1 MEFANFLDDADD
13 VVRYVKNEKL
23 GFSVTYFEGG
33 RPRQYF
39 PDFVVAWQPA
49 SGAERFMVIET
60 KGEIFPNTHL
70 KSEAAKLW
78 CDRMTAAGHEGDW
91 SYLFV
96 HQPVFNK
103 ALSNGVVA
111 LTDLATL
118 IEGEPIKPVLEL
130 VPADAERV
138 EKEAFET
145 LLPVYSLHAAGGHF
159 GSGEG
164 VELDGWVEVAGL
176 GKLSDGMFVAQ
187 VTGHSMEPLINDGDW
202 CVFRADPVG
211 SSQGKV
217 VLAQYQGPADP
228 ETGGSY
234 TVKRYRSE
242 KVLEGDEWRHTRVLL
257 EPENKAYEPI
267 EVLAGDET
275 DTKVIAEYIGALG
288 GQVS

>member
-1 MEFANFLDDADD
+1 MRPSKWNSQTSSTTADD

-118 IEGEPIKPVLEL
+118 IEGR
-130 VPADAERV
+130 ADQTGAGALFPLTRSGLR
-138 EKEAFET
+138 KRPSRRCFPST
-145 LLPVYSLHAAGGHF
+145 PFTLPVATSGQGRVWSSTAG
-159 GSGEG
+159 SR
-164 VELDGWVEVAGL
+164 LPDSA
-176 GKLSDGMFVAQ
+176 SSA
-187 VTGHSMEPLINDGDW
+187 ME
-202 CVFRADPVG
+202 C
-211 SSQGKV
+211 S
-217 VLAQYQGPADP
+217 
-228 ETGGSY
+228 
-234 TVKRYRSE
+234 
-242 KVLEGDEWRHTRVLL
+242 WRR
-257 EPENKAYEPI
+257 
-267 EVLAGDET
+267 
-275 DTKVIAEYIGALG
+275 
-288 GQVS
+288 